1 MVRIS
6 ITIHDLDVS
15 TEQLSAILEGKV
27 EVSLNQAFTCEDCG
41 DTFTSQASVNSHK
54 KNCKVRKAAEAKA
67 KAIEIDIQ
75 NSLAEKAAAKAKAKA
90 KAEAKRKAEEEAKK
104 LPSFPGFKD
113 NELEKAVLT
122 VVLEC
127 TGAPT
132 TAHSIEEA
140 IWKELSVKY
149 EPDSKLKK
157 LQSTLLKDV
166 SAVVYRIGRALG
178 ATEAMTME
186 AEISARKGA
195 QILIFNSSKKRSINT
210 LLKKL

>member
-27 EVSLNQAFTCEDCG
+27 EVSLNQTFTCEDCG
-41 DTFTSQASVNSHK
+41 DTFSSQASVNSHK

-67 KAIEIDIQ
+67 KAIEVDIQ

-90 KAEAKRKAEEEAKK
+90 EAKRKAEEAKK
-104 LPSFPGFKD
+104 LPSFPGFKA

-210 LLKKL
+210 LIKKL

>member
-15 TEQLSAILEGKV
+15 NEQLSAILEGKV
-27 EVSLNQAFTCEDCG
+27 EVALNQTFTCDDCG
-41 DTFTSQASVNSHK
+41 DTFSSQASVNSHK
-54 KNCKVRKAAEAKA
+54 KNCKVRKAAEEKAKA
-67 KAIEIDIQ
+67 KE
-75 NSLAEKAAAKAKAKA
+75 AEAKAKAKA
-90 KAEAKRKAEEEAKK
+90 KAKAEAEAKRKAEEEAKK

-122 VVLEC
+122 VVIEC

-140 IWKELSVKY
+140 IWKELSAKY

-166 SAVVYRIGRALG
+166 SAVVYRIGKVLG

-186 AEISARKGA
+186 AEISGRKGA
-195 QILIFNSSKKRSINT
+195 QILIFNSKKKRSVNT

>member
-27 EVSLNQAFTCEDCG
+27 DVSLNHTFTCEDCG

-75 NSLAEKAAAKAKAKA
+75 NSLAEKAAAKAKA